1 MEINMEIN
9 MEILKFY
16 LSLSF
21 ILSTPLIFLVI
32 GYYLLFIKPEQNRIK
47 ARKKYEEENYK
58 KRPLKMKLEKGV
70 SLIQLFDNN
79 SDKN

>member
-1 MEINMEIN
+1 

-32 GYYLLFIKPEQNRIK
+32 GYYFLFIKPEQNRIK

-58 KRPLKMKLEKGV
+58 ERPLKMKLEKGV
-70 SLIQLFDNN
+70 SIVQLFDNN
-79 SDKN
+79 SNKN

>member
-1 MEINMEIN
+1 

-32 GYYLLFIKPEQNRIK
+32 GYYFLFIKPEQNRIK

-58 KRPLKMKLEKGV
+58 ERPLKMKLEKGV

>member
-1 MEINMEIN
+1 MEIN

-21 ILSTPLIFLVI
+21 ILSTPLIFSVI
-32 GYYLLFIKPEQNRIK
+32 GYYFLFIKPEQNRIK
-47 ARKKYEEENYK
+47 ARKNMKKKIIK

-70 SLIQLFDNN
+70 SIVQPIDNN
-79 SDKN
+79 DKNKI

>member
-1 MEINMEIN
+1 MEIN

>member
-1 MEINMEIN
+1 MGFN

-21 ILSTPLIFLVI
+21 VLSTPLIFSVI
-32 GYYLLFIKPEQNRIK
+32 GYYFLFIKPEQNRIK
-47 ARKKYEEENYK
+47 ARKKCEEENYK

-70 SLIQLFDNN
+70 SIIQPIDNN
-79 SDKN
+79 DKNKI